1 MYIIYITC
9 NACCPNM
16 RVWFIC
22 TYIYKIALVHIFL
35 KPIFFLYVISSR
47 SDRKANEKP
56 KCHWSDVQNIWN
68 IVVAMWCFMF
78 FICEIRNSSCSCYIL
93 MYSISC
99 VSYQK
104 FFFMRMVKCF
114 FSHFFHYIL
123 HLICFFKT
131 IQEWMNA
138 FCISLEN

>member
-1 MYIIYITC
+1 M
-9 NACCPNM
+9 P
-16 RVWFIC
+16 VVQIC
-22 TYIYKIALVHIFL
+22 EFDLFVSEFYIYSICKIALVHIFL
-35 KPIFFLYVISSR
+35 KPIFLYIISSR

-68 IVVAMWCFMF
+68 IFVAMWCFMF

-104 FFFMRMVKCF
+104 FFMRMVKCF
-114 FSHFFHYIL
+114 FLHFFHYIL